1 MIDIKRMYL
10 FISAVLG
17 PHTPSTPFSTD
28 PALAGERDPFPD
40 FLSAEEED
48 VYRSVVCGVER
59 VNRTKDRRG
68 DTLVLLGREL
78 VDLLIIKFPAS
89 TNRTRSFLR
98 ISAI

>member
-28 PALAGERDPFPD
+28 PGERDPFPD

-98 ISAI
+98 IYAI